1 MQWVDNTGNG
11 PYYGLPTPWAHLGR
25 TTPRPGWTAQPCAKA
40 QSMYWSGN
48 HKARARQGYARPER
62 WLSSHQGSTWLSGG
76 RAKHVRSATW
86 TPSVMHDI
94 SYQKP
99 LRVCLAQ
106 TWGATSDSLWSL
118 RNKPAVSSFGFYT
131 HLSLRESNLG
141 IKVPSGQSRSVGANR
156 FPVSQTEPRKT
167 KERAFGSYPRNPKG
181 GERITNATKYI
192 LGRA

>member
-1 MQWVDNTGNG
+1 MGLTTGC
-11 PYYGLPTPWAHLGR
+11 PLPGLTWAEQHLGR
-25 TTPRPGWTAQPCAKA
+25 VGQPNRAPKPSPCIGVGTIRPGRGRGTPDLNGDSAAIKDL
-40 QSMYWSGN
+40 
-48 HKARARQGYARPER
+48 RAFWVAGP
-62 WLSSHQGSTWLSGG
+62 
-76 RAKHVRSATW
+76 KHVRSVTW

-99 LRVCLAQ
+99 LRECLAQ

-118 RNKPAVSSFGFYT
+118 KNKPTVSSFGFYT

-141 IKVPSGQSRSVGANR
+141 IKVPSGQSQSGGANR